1 MTISTVLSTLA
12 LALGFAGFALA
23 QDGQPVNDSQGPPYV
38 SYSTILK
45 YSGSNVIA
53 TCVARSQQPAATFSV
68 SGSTPFVLTSIGVA
82 TNVGTATTVSDH
94 GLNIGDKIVV
104 SGGTADPDINAT
116 YAIATVPTTKT
127 FTITTVAVSDGTY
140 NNAALQFAT
149 NSPRSTQPI
158 WSITKF
164 TIVSSN
170 VTAVKWANGTS
181 APNQI
186 CDNSATLPS
195 Q

>member
-1 MTISTVLSTLA
+1 MKIIVGLLVA
-12 LALGFAGFALA
+12 LVAAFA
-23 QDGQPVNDSQGPPYV
+23 QDGTPVNDSQGPPYV
-38 SYSTILK
+38 SYSTVLK
-45 YSGSNVIA
+45 YSGSSVIA
-53 TCVARSQQPAATFSV
+53 TCVARSQQPTATFSV
-68 SGSTPFVLTSIGVA
+68 SGATPYVLTSIGVA

-104 SGGTADPDINAT
+104 TGATVDPDLNAT
-116 YAIATVPTTKT
+116 YAIATVPTSKT
-127 FTITTVAVSDGTY
+127 FTITTAAVSDGTY
-140 NNAALQFAT
+140 TNAALQFAT
-149 NSPRSTQPI
+149 NSPRTTQPI

-164 TIVSSN
+164 TLSGSN

-186 CDNSATLPS
+186 CDNSATLPT

>member
-1 MTISTVLSTLA
+1 MKIIAVLLA
-12 LALGFAGFALA
+12 LAGLAFA
-23 QDGQPVNDSQGPPYV
+23 QDGQPVNPTQGPPIV
-38 SYSTILK
+38 SYSLILK
-45 YSGSNVIA
+45 YSGASVIA
-53 TCVARSQQPAATFSV
+53 TCQARSQQPLATFSV
-68 SGSTPFVLTSIGVA
+68 SGATPFVLTSIAVA

-94 GLNIGDKIVV
+94 GLNIGDKVVV
-104 SGGTADPDINAT
+104 SGATVDPDLNAT
-116 YAIATVPTTKT
+116 YAIVTVPTTKT

-140 NNAALQFAT
+140 LNAALQFAT
-149 NSPRSTQPI
+149 NSPRTTQPI
-158 WSITKF
+158 WAITKF
-164 TIVSSN
+164 TLSGSN